1 MNANNNPPQAVF
13 TPVTRHAIFIVAT
26 LSPVPAHL
34 AAVRAWCGD
43 IAAVVRSVGKRAPAG
58 NLTCVCGFGSE
69 AWDTLFGAPRLA
81 SCIRSARS
89 AAGNASPSPRPATSC
104 CISAPMK
111 WICVSNWPRSWSA
124 SSATP

>member
-1 MNANNNPPQAVF
+1 MNANNTPPQAVF

-69 AWDTLFGAPRLA
+69 AWDTLFGAPRPRQLHPF
-81 SCIRSARS
+81 SPIGSGSALR
-89 AAGNASPSPRPATSC
+89 SPRLATSC
-104 CISAPMK
+104 CTSAPMK
-111 WICVSNWPRSWSA
+111 WICVLNWPLS
-124 SSATP
+124 

>member
-1 MNANNNPPQAVF
+1 MNANNHPPQAVF

-58 NLTCVCGFGSE
+58 NLT
-69 AWDTLFGAPRLA
+69 A
-81 SCIRSARS
+81 S
-89 AAGNASPSPRPATSC
+89 AASAPKPGYAVWRAAPSPAASVQPDRQRGTRRRRHARRY
-104 CISAPMK
+104 SAAY
-111 WICVSNWPRSWSA
+111 PRR
-124 SSATP
+124 

>member
-43 IAAVVRSVGKRAPAG
+43 
-58 NLTCVCGFGSE
+58 
-69 AWDTLFGAPRLA
+69 
-81 SCIRSARS
+81 
-89 AAGNASPSPRPATSC
+89 
-104 CISAPMK
+104 
-111 WICVSNWPRSWSA
+111 
-124 SSATP
+124 

>member
-1 MNANNNPPQAVF
+1 MNANNHPPQAVF

-58 NLTCVCGFGSE
+58 NL
-69 AWDTLFGAPRLA
+69 LRLRLRL
-81 SCIRSARS
+81 RSLGYAVWR
-89 AAGNASPSPRPATSC
+89 AAPSPAASVQPDRQRGTRRRRHARRYPA
-104 CISAPMK
+104 AY
-111 WICVSNWPRSWSA
+111 PRR
-124 SSATP
+124 

>member
-1 MNANNNPPQAVF
+1 MNANNPLPQAVF

-69 AWDTLFGAPRLA
+69 ALGYAVR
-81 SCIRSARS
+81 R
-89 AAGNASPSPRPATSC
+89 AAPSPAASVQPDRQRGARRRRHARRHPA
-104 CISAPMK
+104 AH
-111 WICVSNWPRSWSA
+111 PRR
-124 SSATP
+124 